1 MKRYVTTFMLATMV
15 AVMVPL
21 FASTTSAQTRYYRT
35 RDGRVV
41 AVKRPNL
48 YQRHRKAINIG
59 GGTVAGALI
68 GGLIGG
74 KKGVVIGGLTGAGG
88 GALFTHKQKP
98 KNYYRRH
105 YVNVRPYTAGRT
117 YRNY

>member
-1 MKRYVTTFMLATMV
+1 MKKYITVFLLTTIISL
-15 AVMVPL
+15 MVPL
-21 FASTTSAQTRYYRT
+21 TATTVAAQTRYYTT

-41 AVKRPNL
+41 VVKRPNF

-59 GGTVAGALI
+59 GGTAAGMLL

-74 KKGVVIGGLTGAGG
+74 RKGVLIGGLAGAGG
-88 GALFTHKQKP
+88 GALFTHKQRP
-98 KNYYRRH
+98 TNYYRRT
-105 YVNVRPYTAGRT
+105 YLRRT